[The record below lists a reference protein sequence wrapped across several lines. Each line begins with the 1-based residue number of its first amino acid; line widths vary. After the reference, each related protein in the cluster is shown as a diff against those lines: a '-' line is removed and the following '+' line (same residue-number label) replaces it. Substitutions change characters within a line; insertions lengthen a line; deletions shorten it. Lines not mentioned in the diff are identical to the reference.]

1 MLLFCE
7 GSFASAIYYDTQL
20 TVDFALGI
28 RTVTNCLF
36 IEFLVNV
43 FTLQG
48 DLASTNAAVRNAAIN
63 LMATCHKQL
72 GPGLAAMIRSDV
84 KPALM
89 TALEDAFK
97 SNPQQQVTLTIVSTG
112 NSRSQDSNLMQ

>member
-1 MLLFCE
+1 MKCTVRNCLL
-7 GSFASAIYYDTQL
+7 TQL
-20 TVDFALGI
+20 
-28 RTVTNCLF
+28 
-36 IEFLVNV
+36 LVNV
-43 FTLQG
+43 FMLQG

-89 TALEDAFK
+89 TALEDSFK
-97 SNPQQQVTLTIVSTG
+97 SNPQQQVTLTIGSTG
-112 NSRSQDSNLMQ
+112 KSQD